1 MDKYICP
8 RCMGTDIYFT
18 KRQKLQEQGFRL
30 GAKVVNTPVCR
41 NCGEVAD
48 EVIPETAK
56 GPKGWRNERAWFGFF
71 LDILHYWTCIQ
82 FL

>member
-1 MDKYICP
+1 MDSYICP

-30 GAKVVNTPVCR
+30 GAQMVNTPVCR

-48 EVIPETAK
+48 KVPETAQELWSSP
-56 GPKGWRNERAWFGFF
+56 GTWVGLFSIIFIISIVISWF
-71 LDILHYWTCIQ
+71 
-82 FL
+82 